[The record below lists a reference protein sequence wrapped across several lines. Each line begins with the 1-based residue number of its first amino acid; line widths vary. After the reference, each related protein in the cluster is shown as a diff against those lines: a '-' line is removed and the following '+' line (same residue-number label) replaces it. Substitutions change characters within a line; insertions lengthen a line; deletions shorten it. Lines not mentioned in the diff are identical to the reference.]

1 MSTQRPIASQDTTEP
16 QGASQPCPVEDLET
30 TAELP
35 ALDVAA
41 YEAAHPELTAT
52 DTWAFPAPAAPHIA
66 RPDGGAHAGSAAD
79 GSAVAAH
86 RRLEDDLKALAAN
99 LRELEEGLAHKGERL
114 TTLEQELEETRE
126 ARSAA
131 DQRAEALSRELTDT
145 RLALSAAR
153 GQIEELTQRLAA
165 REAETRA
172 VRDRNRSLEASLAAR
187 ERTLARAEQQLV
199 EVRLQMTAQLEA
211 LARREGRR
219 AVYETMFR
227 GLDEEAG
234 RRESQLVQLARNLA
248 AYRER
253 AEALFRELAAARE
266 QIGKLASEARS
277 RTEAGAQALNAAAD
291 RQRELEAA
299 CAAQQSR
306 IDALEAE
313 LAAARAQHADALA
326 AAGAENA
333 AALSRAEQEVR
344 STRERVGAL
353 EADLRAAEE
362 AIHRLEGELRAKN
375 ARIDELTRLNDDWRS
390 TLEAARQSLEERD
403 ALIRRLEAEA
413 ARSAALLEHI
423 QQNVRFLDVPAA
435 GEADAAAP
443 TRLLIRAEGD
453 GEVVHVL
460 GRKTSIGRTPDN
472 DVQIDTKFV
481 SRHHAV
487 ILAGP
492 AQAIIEDLNSTN
504 GVLVN
509 GRRVTRQSLK
519 DGDAITVG
527 KTQFRFAV
535 RPAERR

>member
-253 AEALFRELAAARE
+253 AEALFREH
-266 QIGKLASEARS
+266 
-277 RTEAGAQALNAAAD
+277 AAAD

-423 QQNVRFLDVPAA
+423 QQNVPFLDVPAA